1 MSWQPTA
8 GPSTDDLYAMLAAVN
23 RKLVEL
29 QKEVVY
35 LNGVVWEEHK
45 LVEEV
50 IRRQPPSP
58 LARKPR

>member
-1 MSWQPTA
+1 MFQPSA
-8 GPSTDDLYAMLAAVN
+8 GPDTNDLYAMLAAVN

-45 LVEEV
+45 RVEEV
-50 IRRQPPSP
+50 IQRQPPSP